1 VFDRR
6 LLRNLDWLLLLTMMA
21 IFAISLIIITS
32 TTVNFTGDPLYF
44 TKRHAI
50 RFGAGFIMLIII
62 LNLDYTYLYRFA
74 PYIYIANMILL
85 VAVLFFGSD
94 SGGAQRWIDL
104 KFFELQPS
112 EFAKLAIIISLA
124 RHLTDQE
131 GNFDS
136 FFSAVPF
143 FLHVAIPMGLIFRQP
158 DLGTSIVFIV
168 ILIGMLFMSGVKVKH
183 LAAYLG
189 LGLAAGIPLLWFNL
203 KDYQKMRLII
213 FTDPY
218 RDPLNDG
225 YQIIQSLIAVG
236 SGGLYGKGLFAEG
249 TQNHLGFLLE
259 QHTDFIFSAYAE
271 ETGFIGAVI
280 LLFLFLVLILRIIR
294 VASQARDTFGTLVCI
309 GIATMMAFHVL
320 INVGM
325 TIGIMPVTGL
335 PLPFV
340 SYGGSSLLMNMMA
353 IGVVLNIGMRRQKYM
368 F

>member
-1 VFDRR
+1 MFDRR
-6 LLRNLDWLLLLTMMA
+6 LIRNLDWLLILTVIA

-32 TTVNFTGDPLYF
+32 TTVNFTGDPLYYA
-44 TKRHAI
+44 KRHAL
-50 RFGAGFIMLIII
+50 RFGAGLVALLFILS
-62 LNLDYTYLYRFA
+62 LDYTYFYRFA
-74 PYIYIANMILL
+74 PYIYFANVLL
-85 VAVLFFGSD
+85 LLAVLFVGSD

-136 FFSAVPF
+136 FFSAIPF
-143 FLHVAIPMGLIFRQP
+143 FLHVAIPMFLIFRQP

-168 ILIGMLFMSGVKVKH
+168 ILLGMLFMAGIKFKH
-183 LAAYLG
+183 LAAYIG
-189 LGLAAGIPLLWFNL
+189 LGLAALPFVWFRL

-213 FTDPY
+213 FLDPY
-218 RDPLNDG
+218 QDPLNDG

-294 VASQARDTFGTLVCI
+294 VAYQARDTFGTLVCI
-309 GIATMMAFHVL
+309 GIATMMTFHVL

-340 SYGGSSLLMNMMA
+340 SYGGSSLLMNMIA
-353 IGVVLNIGMRRQKYM
+353 IGVVLNIGMRRQKFM